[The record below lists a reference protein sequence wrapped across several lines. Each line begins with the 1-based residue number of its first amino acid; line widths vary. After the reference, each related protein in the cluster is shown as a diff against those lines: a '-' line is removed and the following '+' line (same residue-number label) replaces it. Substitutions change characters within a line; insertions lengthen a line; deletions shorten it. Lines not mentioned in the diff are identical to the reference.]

1 MLVIQIMK
9 FNLAG
14 MGEQEY
20 QEVCENL
27 ADSFAI
33 VPGLLVKYWLVDS
46 DNNEFGAVYIWK
58 NRVSYQSFIESN
70 LYNSVTSNPNV
81 TNFSS
86 EVFDVCAKP
95 TKTTRGFKI
104 VDLLAKAEAMRYLR
118 SGKLKHN

>member
-9 FNLAG
+9 FNLEG
-14 MGEQEY
+14 MGEKEY
-20 QEVCENL
+20 REVCENL

-46 DNNEFGAVYIWK
+46 DNNGFGAVYIWK
-58 NRVSYQSFIESN
+58 NRVSYESFRESN
-70 LYNSVTSNPNV
+70 LYISVTSNPNV
-81 TNFSS
+81 TNVTS

-95 TKTTRGFKI
+95 TKITRGFKI

-118 SGKLKHN
+118 SGKL